1 MGGDPDVR
9 RLARWWPLWQVT
21 VAVLTVVAAGVLVA
35 GVAHALR

>member
-21 VAVLTVVAAGVLVA
+21 VAVLTVVA
-35 GVAHALR
+35 HALR